1 MEKLI
6 DRESE
11 LETLQSEYA
20 RNGSALVVLYGRRRV
35 GKTTL
40 ISEFIKDKNAL
51 FFLASEESETQN
63 RHAFK
68 ENAAEF
74 MNSDLLRNAD
84 VHADEPLV
92 ADKYDREFHLL
103 LLEGCGNRVL
113 QVFSGVLVTYFE
125 KTSHRIANMDKQ
137 FFLDIARQERE
148 ILKAIRMGD
157 AQKASELLRTHLME
171 QSQLLPL

>member
-1 MEKLI
+1 MERFI

-84 VHADEPLV
+84 VKSWDVIFKALMDTTFASKPGGTVGHLPGRLARGHKKDVACAEGPRAILQARFSPLS
-92 ADKYDREFHLL
+92 E
-103 LLEGCGNRVL
+103 
-113 QVFSGVLVTYFE
+113 S
-125 KTSHRIANMDKQ
+125 
-137 FFLDIARQERE
+137 ARPVSSSSS
-148 ILKAIRMGD
+148 K
-157 AQKASELLRTHLME
+157 
-171 QSQLLPL
+171 PPW

>member
-68 ENAAEF
+68 EKAAEF
-74 MNSDLLRNAD
+74 MNSRCKKL
-84 VHADEPLV
+84 
-92 ADKYDREFHLL
+92 
-103 LLEGCGNRVL
+103 GCH
-113 QVFSGVLVTYFE
+113 F
-125 KTSHRIANMDKQ
+125 
-137 FFLDIARQERE
+137 
-148 ILKAIRMGD
+148 
-157 AQKASELLRTHLME
+157 
-171 QSQLLPL
+171 QSPDGRYLCK

>member
-1 MEKLI
+1 MLEIIIILGIIFLVESEVLDAMEKFI

-51 FFLASEESETQN
+51 FFLASEASETQN

-68 ENAAEF
+68 EKAAEF

-84 VHADEPLV
+84 VKSWDVIFKALMDATFASKPVIVIDEFQYIGKSNPAFLV
-92 ADKYDREFHLL
+92 WYKK
-103 LLEGCGNRVL
+103 
-113 QVFSGVLVTYFE
+113 S
-125 KTSHRIANMDKQ
+125 
-137 FFLDIARQERE
+137 
-148 ILKAIRMGD
+148 
-157 AQKASELLRTHLME
+157 
-171 QSQLLPL
+171 